1 MPPNHLILCCHLL
14 LLPSIF
20 PSIRVFYNE
29 LALCIRWPNYWSLSF
44 SISPSN
50 EYSDSISFRIDCF
63 NLLAVQ
69 RALESLLQHHSS
81 KASILLSSGFLMV
94 RFSHPHMTTGKT
106 IVWLYR
112 PLSVKWCLCFSI
124 HCLGFSLLFFQGAKA
139 FNFMSAVT
147 VCSDFGVQENKIF
160 HCFHFPPIYLPWN
173 DGSRCHDLSFLNVE
187 F

>member
-1 MPPNHLILCCHLL
+1 MGWLFTSHGQSIGASASASVLPMNIQDWFPVELTGLSSLL
-14 LLPSIF
+14 SNGLS
-20 PSIRVFYNE
+20 RVFSSTTVWKYQFFSPQAS
-29 LALCIRWPNYWSLSF
+29 LWSNS
-44 SISPSN
+44 
-50 EYSDSISFRIDCF
+50 
-63 NLLAVQ
+63 
-69 RALESLLQHHSS
+69 
-81 KASILLSSGFLMV
+81 
-94 RFSHPHMTTGKT
+94 HMTTGKT